1 MNMSGNKQEC
11 KLYLANE
18 SDLLERICISHSV
31 VKLPLS
37 LSSTEVFTFSS
48 EVYFNKQEYTW
59 HPNNTYFF

>member
-1 MNMSGNKQEC
+1 MRLNTVMNMSGNKQEC

-48 EVYFNKQEYTW
+48 EVYFNKQEYT
-59 HPNNTYFF
+59 